1 MRRLRY
7 SHLLLV
13 VIFILA
19 CNAPTPTPVP
29 PTTTPSPTVTASP
42 TATPSPTAYFTVA
55 VIVDTKSEPVSR
67 AQAESL
73 ISDASLIFS
82 RLTPFGFQLVDYT
95 EDNAGGST
103 NSMAN
108 RYIAAHPDS
117 LPNGLVILSYGDS
130 GQAKLYGGYSGFVA
144 APAGF
149 RNTFVSP
156 TIGSSKIYIGV
167 IHYSHKYA
175 ACGYNG
181 TDTVQSPVSVDGE
194 CRNQPGVACVQHNG
208 YSMCENAVNNL
219 YASTPTYFAATSVI
233 HEFLHSFSDAGN
245 MDHYATPECNSHM
258 GRPAGYFV
266 FEEAELYN
274 GMCPDVYDNFVDS
287 YQP

>member
-1 MRRLRY
+1 MRRVKL
-7 SHLLLV
+7 SCFLLLLV
-13 VIFILA
+13 FVFA
-19 CNAPTPTPVP
+19 CNLPARTSLP
-29 PTTTPSPTVTASP
+29 PTVTPSPTVTVSP
-42 TATPSPTAYFTVA
+42 TITPGPTAYFTVA
-55 VIVDTKSEPVSR
+55 VIVDTNSEPVSR
-67 AQAESL
+67 AQAEIL
-73 ISDASLIFS
+73 ISDASAIFS
-82 RLTPFGFQLVDYT
+82 RLTPFGFQLVDYA
-95 EDNAGGST
+95 EDSTGGST
-103 NSMAN
+103 NSIAK
-108 RYIAAHPDS
+108 RYVAAHAGA

-130 GQAKLYGGYSGFVA
+130 GQAKLYGGYSGFVT

-156 TIGSSKIYIGV
+156 TVGSSKIYIGV

-181 TDTVQSPVSVDGE
+181 TDTVQSRVSVDGE
-194 CRNQPGVACVQHNG
+194 CRNQPGTACVQHNG

-245 MDHYATPECNSHM
+245 MDHYATPECNSRM
-258 GRPAGYFV
+258 GNPAGYFD
-266 FEEAELYN
+266 FEEAERMN
-274 GMCPDVYDNFVDS
+274 GMCPDVYENFVKS